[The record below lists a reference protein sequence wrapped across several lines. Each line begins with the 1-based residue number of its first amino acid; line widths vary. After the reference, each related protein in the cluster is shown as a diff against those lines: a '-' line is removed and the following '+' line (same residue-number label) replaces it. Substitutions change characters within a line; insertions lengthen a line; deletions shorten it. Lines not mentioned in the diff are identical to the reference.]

1 MITYISQNAFWGLLI
16 SAVEV
21 YKRECFGLL
30 IGYRD
35 RRILGPEARVVPP
48 PTAHGHDPRRRARGN
63 GSRLAA
69 AGPVGIGSSSEAE
82 MYIVEH
88 ALPYQSAGRRHRG
101 VVSNPRAHRRIER
114 FLRNIPQTSVIGD
127 FHSHTMWGYSRAA
140 SRPSDTD
147 LEGMTAGNVY
157 IIVSI
162 NDRLREVPWSY
173 NDDGSLS
180 GTTDD
185 HYFRLTSYTMTAG
198 GEPRRSP
205 ILCPYAI
212 GFDARH
218 VLRAMEPR
226 RLIAVR

>member
-1 MITYISQNAFWGLLI
+1 MTAYISQNAFWGLLI

-35 RRILGPEARVVPP
+35 RKGAQ
-48 PTAHGHDPRRRARGN
+48 D
-63 GSRLAA
+63 
-69 AGPVGIGSSSEAE
+69 

-88 ALPYQSAGRRHRG
+88 ALPFQSAGRKHRG

-114 FLRNIPQTSVIGD
+114 FLRAIPQLSVIGD

-147 LEGMTAGNVY
+147 LEGMVPENVY
-157 IIVSI
+157 VIVSI
-162 NDRLREVPWSY
+162 NDRLRHVAWNY

-185 HYFRLTSYTMTAG
+185 HYFRLTAYTMTRNK
-198 GEPRRSP
+198 EQRRMS
-205 ILCPYAI
+205 ILCPYAL
-212 GFDARH
+212 GFNARP
-218 VLRAMEPR
+218 LRAIAGGAAMAAR
-226 RLIAVR
+226 RGR

>member
-35 RRILGPEARVVPP
+35 RKGP
-48 PTAHGHDPRRRARGN
+48 D
-63 GSRLAA
+63 
-69 AGPVGIGSSSEAE
+69 E

-88 ALPYQSAGRRHRG
+88 ALPYQTARRRHRG
-101 VVSNPRAHRRIER
+101 VTSNPRAHKRIDR
-114 FLRNIPQTSVIGD
+114 FLRKVPQLSVIGD

-140 SRPSDTD
+140 SHPSETD
-147 LEGMTAGNVY
+147 LEEMIAENTY
-157 IIVSI
+157 IIVSV
-162 NDRLREVPWSY
+162 NDRLREVPWNY

-185 HYFRLTSYTMTAG
+185 HYFRITAYTMTAA

-212 GFDARH
+212 GFDASP
-218 VLRAMEPR
+218 LRA
-226 RLIAVR
+226 IK

>member
-1 MITYISQNAFWGLLI
+1 MIAYISQNAFWGLLI

-35 RRILGPEARVVPP
+35 RRGP
-48 PTAHGHDPRRRARGN
+48 D
-63 GSRLAA
+63 
-69 AGPVGIGSSSEAE
+69 E

-88 ALPYQSAGRRHRG
+88 ALPFQSAGRKHRG

-114 FLRNIPQTSVIGD
+114 FLRNIPQLSVIGD

-147 LEGMTAGNVY
+147 LEGMPKENVY
-157 IIVSI
+157 VIVSI
-162 NDRLREVPWSY
+162 NDRLREVAWSY

-185 HYFRLTSYTMTAG
+185 HYFRLTAYTMTAA
-198 GEPRRSP
+198 GEPRRTT

-212 GFDARH
+212 GFDARR
-218 VLRAMEPR
+218 VLRA
-226 RLIAVR
+226 IK

>member
-1 MITYISQNAFWGLLI
+1 MIAYISQNAFWGLLI

-35 RRILGPEARVVPP
+35 RKGGRTGGRLVAPGSTSEA
-48 PTAHGHDPRRRARGN
+48 ADSLRRRADDD
-63 GSRLAA
+63 
-69 AGPVGIGSSSEAE
+69 
-82 MYIVEH
+82 MFIVEH
-88 ALPYQSAGRRHRG
+88 AVPYQTAGRKHKG

-114 FLRNIPQTSVIGD
+114 FLRTIPHLSVIGD

-140 SRPSDTD
+140 SHPSDTD
-147 LEGMTAGNVY
+147 LEGMRAENVY
-157 IIVSI
+157 VIVSV
-162 NDRLREVPWSY
+162 NDRLREVPWNY

-185 HYFRLTSYTMTAG
+185 HYFRLTAYTVTSS
-198 GEPRRSP
+198 GEPRRTP

-212 GFDARH
+212 GFDARPQ
-218 VLRAMEPR
+218 LRA
-226 RLIAVR
+226 IK